1 MVIFTVR
8 RVLALSALGACTIG
22 AAAIAAPCPPDEQ
35 TKPRVT
41 VVAPGRATL
50 TVPKLA
56 LETHPQTIIL
66 RKSGEGKEGIDI
78 IVPSINN
85 KDNQLILTVPSI
97 QLGDAKGNLT
107 GRLAIDINGNVAIG
121 PAAVDLTKVLPRV
134 QIGIVTEP
142 TPLPLAKHLKIEAS
156 RGLMVTEVLKS
167 LPAAKAGVQK
177 FDVITRVG
185 DVTVVS
191 QEALKSLI
199 KRCKPG
205 QEITLG
211 LLRRGDPVTATV
223 TVVPIDP
230 AKQPSAVTTYEVWSD
245 TAKVALPTWTT
256 TRQNLNAVVTIDP
269 QRRHLEWLAVDPQ
282 NVDTAIALP
291 SRTGVQW
298 VTVDPKISNRA
309 LQLSPSVV
317 MRSRRGDSLK
327 AVPLIGDLPVLA
339 DLYTSSSSEADLTAQ
354 LKAEIAALREQLA
367 RIEKIVAQLNES
379 QDD

>member
-35 TKPRVT
+35 TKPSVT
-41 VVAPGRATL
+41 VVAPGRATVSL
-50 TVPKLA
+50 SEIAVEA
-56 LETHPQTIIL
+56 HPQAIIL
-66 RKSGEGKEGIDI
+66 RKNGEGKEGIDVI
-78 IVPSINN
+78 LRTTENG
-85 KDNQLILTVPSI
+85 DNQLILTAPSI

-107 GRLAIDINGNVAIG
+107 GTLAIDINGVGLVRPRVVELA
-121 PAAVDLTKVLPRV
+121 KVQPKV
-134 QIGIVTEP
+134 QIGVVTEP
-142 TPLPLAKHLKIEAS
+142 TPLALAKHLKLELS
-156 RGLMVTEVLKS
+156 HGLMVTEVLKN
-167 LPAAKAGVQK
+167 LPAAKAGLQK
-177 FDVITRVG
+177 FDVIMRVD
-185 DVTVVS
+185 DVNVVS
-191 QEALKSLI
+191 QEALKALI

-211 LLRRGDPVTATV
+211 LLRQGDPVTAKI

-256 TRQNLNAVVTIDP
+256 TRQNLNALVTIDP
-269 QRRHLEWLAVDPQ
+269 TRRHLEWLAVDPQ

-298 VTVDPKISNRA
+298 VTVDPKISDRA

-317 MRSRRGDSLK
+317 MRSGRGNPLT
-327 AVPLIGDLPVLA
+327 AVPLMGGVPLLSDLFDASPG
-339 DLYTSSSSEADLTAQ
+339 EEDLTAQ
-354 LKAEIAALREQLA
+354 LKAEIAALRQQLA
-367 RIEKIVAQLNES
+367 RIEKIVAQINES